1 MNPRIRSV
9 LVRPVRL
16 SPTEAE
22 LAIDLHCTEAH
33 STTELRGR
41 LMGPSC
47 LYSTTIEVAYPI
59 HMKSRTTG
67 AHPVLH
73 AKAVIPE
80 PAWWDPESPF
90 LYHGPV
96 ELWDHETRVE
106 TAGVR
111 IGLRHAKWD
120 GERLI
125 WNGQPLPI
133 RSQSLTELDEETLR
147 LLRVGGINAVIVPAS
162 VAKSVWPMADRIG
175 MIVFSDAE
183 IEANPLAHP
192 SAMGRPI
199 A

>member
-16 SPTEAE
+16 TPTEAE
-22 LAIDLHCTEAH
+22 LAIDLHCTELH

-59 HMKSRTTG
+59 RMISRTAG
-67 AHPVLH
+67 AQPVLH
-73 AKAVIPE
+73 GKVVIPE

-96 ELWDHETRVE
+96 ELWEHESRVE
-106 TAGVR
+106 SAGIR
-111 IGLRHAKWD
+111 IGVRHAKWD

-125 WNGQPLPI
+125 WNGQPLTI
-133 RSQSLTELDEETLR
+133 RSQTVTELDEETLR
-147 LLRVGGINAVIVPAS
+147 LMRDGGINAVIVPKA
-162 VAKSVWPMADRIG
+162 VAKSVWPLADRIG
-175 MIVFSDAE
+175 LVVFSDAT
-183 IEANPLAHP
+183 IDANSLAHP
-192 SAMGRPI
+192 CAMPPPI